1 MKTHSHAWY
10 WKSEPAI
17 CIHLQQLISIFTAFF
32 TLSNFVAS
40 ELSRISGYG
49 GVAHFFDQAVFTS
62 SPGTVSWQTVLC
74 DQDRWRDEWFF
85 PEFLGT
91 NHLHSGGSTS
101 PQYHNRRA
109 QPTWKLLTLQEVRV
123 THRLEEK
130 KSTTYMYS
138 KNRPDQLCSQRQ
150 VWRNIWLC
158 QSEILWIILETW
170 TYNMSC
176 WHRGGKCTV
185 YHDWYITSQQ
195 PLGAS
200 SVRQGPSSTW
210 LNKAGKGSQGGWV

>member
-1 MKTHSHAWY
+1 MPNKNQTQGGAAGNSNHWVKYIADVPGKPMKTHSHAWY

-17 CIHLQQLISIFTAFF
+17 CIHLQHLISIFTAFF
-32 TLSNFVAS
+32 TLSFFLAS

-49 GVAHFFDQAVFTS
+49 GVAQFFDQAVFRS
-62 SPGTVSWQTVLC
+62 SHGTVSWQTVLC

-130 KSTTYMYS
+130 KHYLHVLQKSS
-138 KNRPDQLCSQRQ
+138 RPALLSEAGVTQHLA
-150 VWRNIWLC
+150 VPIGNPLNYLGNMNI
-158 QSEILWIILETW
+158 
-170 TYNMSC
+170 
-176 WHRGGKCTV
+176 
-185 YHDWYITSQQ
+185 
-195 PLGAS
+195 
-200 SVRQGPSSTW
+200 
-210 LNKAGKGSQGGWV
+210 